1 MTTHVLPQTAPA
13 PAATEPDQRLAAV
26 RDRLARAG
34 ARLRGTPDADTLLVL
49 PPGPAP
55 LAAGQAGIWFSE
67 QLTPGTPLYNVPL
80 AIRLTGLVAPTVLR
94 SALDW
99 VVWRHGA
106 LRTTFQV
113 GPDGEPVQEVGAP
126 GAVDL
131 EVLDVTEQDLPD
143 ALRREAEQP
152 FDLEKG
158 PLLRARLYR
167 INAEE
172 HVLLTTVHHIV
183 FDGWSADLFLKDLA
197 AACEARHTDNGP
209 ALVERSPALP
219 EGVPAPQFRD
229 FAGWQARRLAGP
241 ELDAQ
246 LGYWRERLAGMP
258 DLEIPSDRVR
268 PATRDWRGHSARR
281 VVPVGTEA
289 AVRRLA
295 ESNDTTPFTVLLAAV
310 ATFLHRLSGQD
321 DFALGV
327 PVAGRGRTE
336 LESVIGFFVNTVP
349 VRMDF
354 AGRPTFHEV
363 LRRTVTGSREDFS
376 RPDIPFDQ
384 LVREL
389 RRERDTGS
397 QPLVQAMIGTES
409 AGAPIRLGKALGRE
423 VPVDVA
429 FAKCDIDLS
438 VQDDGGS
445 IIVNLV
451 VPADLFGSTAAGRL
465 AGQFLTLLDGLVA
478 APGLPV
484 SDLELLNAAE
494 LHTVLHD
501 WNDTARPQPERS
513 FVERFQE
520 RCTETPD
527 AMAVACGDESLSYR
541 ELNERANR
549 MARLL
554 VDRGAGVERFVA
566 VLLRRSPDLVVAL
579 LAVLKSGA
587 AYLPIDPDFP
597 ADRIGYMLEDAQPA
611 LLVTDASTAVRL
623 AMLSDGT
630 ERVLVDE
637 VDASTVVDENLP
649 AVPSDHPAYVI
660 YTSGST
666 GRPKGVV
673 VLRSAL
679 DNFLGAMADRFV
691 LTPADRVLATTTIC
705 FDIAGL
711 ELYLPLLSGAGV
723 VLADTDTA
731 RDPKALLELMT
742 CHGVTLAQATPSL
755 WQALL
760 PEESRSALSGVR
772 VLVGGEA
779 LPVELARALGES
791 AHAVTNMYG
800 PTETTVWSTNRPV
813 DNDSASRGSIGFP
826 IDNTQVY
833 VLDSGLRPTAIGV
846 PGELFIAGAGLARG
860 YWNRPR
866 LTAEKFLPDPFGP
879 PGTRMYRTGD
889 LARWSAR
896 GDLEYLGRSDHQVK
910 LRGFRIELGEI
921 ETALTGTGA
930 VRRAAVV
937 VREDRVGDKR
947 LVAYVIPVGPADT
960 EQLQR
965 ELSRTLPDYMVPS
978 AIVPLSDFPMT
989 PNGKLDRAAL
999 PAPDYGTR
1007 TTSRRPR
1014 GRREEVLCALFAEVL
1029 GLPEVAVDDNFF
1041 HLGGH
1046 SLLAFRLLAC
1056 IQQEFGVEFPLRRLF
1071 TAPTAAAVAD
1081 FLAALPTSDNC
1092 TGESGRTPL
1101 VAVSRGEPL
1110 PLSMMQE
1117 SVWLADQL
1125 ASADGGYNVPL
1136 ALRLTGRLDR
1146 EALRYALD
1154 RIVERHEV
1162 LRTRISVGAD
1172 GVPYQLADTTG
1183 HGAVLD
1189 ERDAAE
1195 AADLTDLVL
1204 IEAARGFDLASEH
1217 PLRSVLWRISGRE
1230 HLLLLT
1236 AHHVAVDAW
1245 SMDLVQRELAEFYAA
1260 ATDGRGPSLDPLP
1273 IQQADYAVWER
1284 ARLDSTQHAAELAF
1298 WRTELAGAVATEVPG
1313 DFPRPATRSGRGGS
1327 VAFTVASEE
1336 ARGIREVARRHGTT
1350 VSTVVLAA
1358 LQTLLSRITGQDDI
1372 VLGSTVAGRGDPLLE
1387 KVVGCMLNTV
1397 VLRGDLAGAPTFAEL
1412 IERIRTRTVEA
1423 LAHQEIPFDRLMGEL
1438 RAARDAGRTPP
1449 FQIMYNFSAQQ
1460 PSEHHLAELAVEQVP
1475 VPVTTCKFD
1484 LVLSVVDDGSC
1495 LEGALEYASD
1505 LYLHD
1510 TARRIA
1516 ASLTRLLTAAVSAP
1530 DTPLTGLPLV
1540 PEADLALMM
1549 RWGVSEQ
1556 QLTSALTVHQ
1566 LVEDQTD
1573 RTPQRTALRAGGN
1586 SLSFAELDDR
1596 ANRLANA
1603 LLSGTLGAPP
1613 ITPEAPVALLLDRSP
1628 ELVVAMLAV
1637 LKAGGYFIPMDPGY
1651 PPARLARIASAVAP
1665 AVVLSRG
1672 DLVRRLSDPQLF
1684 GVVPVVAVEDAASV
1698 LSRMPTHR
1706 PNLSVDP
1713 RGLIYSIFTSGST
1726 GHPKGVAV
1734 EHIGAVRYL
1743 SWAARNYPGSGEH
1756 GTLVHSSVG
1765 FDLTMSS
1772 LLEPLVSGRG
1782 MTLLPA
1788 DATLADLAHELSGP
1802 LAFDY
1807 VRLTPSHLRHLI
1819 AHWSD
1824 NSLEPAARGWVVGG
1838 EVLDPQLVERLL
1850 QLRPDAVVVNHYG
1863 PTETVIGRVVHPV
1876 RAGDHLTPDAPLPLG
1891 APLGATRLQVLDPR
1905 LEPVPIGAV
1914 GELYIGGEGVARGYI
1929 GRAALTAERFLPDP
1943 QDQPGARMYRT
1954 GDLVRWRTDG
1964 LLDFVGR
1971 VDHQVKLRGYRIE
1984 LGEIEAHL
1992 TEAPGVDRAVALV
2005 RGEQLVA
2012 YLVRAQG
2019 QAPATIS
2026 ALRRFCAEQLPE
2038 FMVPS
2043 QWVFLDSFPLTPHG
2057 KVDHQ
2062 ALPEPS
2068 GERPE
2073 LEHRYVAPRTPGEQ
2087 LLAELWATVLGL
2099 DEVGIEDNFF
2109 DLGGT
2114 SVAVIRLAAACNRAG
2129 VRLSPKDVFEHQTV
2143 RAQALRTI
2151 ELEREDTNAP
2161 LLDTVFGAGHTGTT
2175 RTLVTLRVDGAERP
2189 LFCVHPSGGSVGWY
2203 LPIARALPQG
2213 HPVHAF
2219 QPLGMDGRES
2229 PLETI
2234 EEMAHA
2240 YLTDMRQVQP
2250 EGPYVLVGWSLGGAI
2265 AFEMARQ
2272 LDDSGQQVEL
2282 VLLEPTLPGVDRTIE
2297 LHRPAVLSYLQGA
2310 ELAERIL
2317 QLPEGAPERDRL
2329 REELTE
2335 MLEAAGYSAGE
2346 VSLGDSLP
2354 MRACGQMLAA
2364 LASYRPQ
2371 PLRDASGVR
2380 TWFVVSTECTD
2391 ASPEHPSGTSH
2402 FAYASYFEG
2411 WQALLGRDGSPE
2423 TTRIPGIHATML
2435 ATEHLPTVAGHCT
2448 TALRAADAR
2457 SRRRRTPEPLT
2468 SRTAQ

>member
-1 MTTHVLPQTAPA
+1 MTTHVLPQTVPA
-13 PAATEPDQRLAAV
+13 PAAAEPDQRLAAV

-34 ARLRGTPDADTLLVL
+34 ARLRGTPDADTLPIL

-55 LAAGQAGIWFSE
+55 LAAGQAGIWFFE

-80 AIRLTGLVAPTVLR
+80 AIRLTGSVAPTVLR
-94 SALDW
+94 SALAW
-99 VVWRHGA
+99 VVSRHGA
-106 LRTTFQV
+106 LRTTFRV

-126 GAVDL
+126 GAVDF
-131 EVLDVTEQDLPD
+131 EVLDVTEQDLSD

-152 FDLEKG
+152 FELEKG

-167 INAEE
+167 INTEE
-172 HVLLTTVHHIV
+172 HVLLTAVHHIV

-197 AACEARHTDNGP
+197 TAYEARHTDNGP
-209 ALVERSPALP
+209 ALAERRPALS
-219 EGVPAPQFRD
+219 EGVTTPQFRD
-229 FAGWQARRLAGP
+229 FAGWQACRLAGP

-258 DLEIPSDRVR
+258 DLEIPGDRVR

-281 VVPVGTEA
+281 VVPAGTAA

-295 ESNDTTPFTVLLAAV
+295 ESHDTTSFTVLLVAFAA
-310 ATFLHRLSGQD
+310 FLHRLSGQE

-336 LESVIGFFVNTVP
+336 LESVIGYFVNTIP

-354 AGRPTFHEV
+354 AGRPHFHEV
-363 LRRTVTGSREDFS
+363 LRRTVAGSREDFS
-376 RPDIPFDQ
+376 RPDIPFDR

-389 RRERDTGS
+389 RRERNAGS

-409 AGAPIRLGKALGRE
+409 AGAPIRLGEALGRE

-429 FAKCDIDLS
+429 FAKCDMDLS
-438 VQDDGGS
+438 VQDDGERIS
-445 IIVNLV
+445 VNLV
-451 VPADLFGSTAAGRL
+451 VPADLFESTAAGRL

-478 APGLPV
+478 APGRPV
-484 SDLELLNAAE
+484 SDLGLLNAAE
-494 LHTVLHD
+494 LHTVLRD

-520 RCTETPD
+520 RSTQTPD
-527 AMAVACGDESLSYR
+527 AVAVACGDESLSYR

-566 VLLRRSPDLVVAL
+566 VLLPRSPTLVVTL

-597 ADRIGYMLEDAQPA
+597 ADRIGYMLEDARPA
-611 LLVTDASTAVRL
+611 LLVTDATTADHL

-637 VDASTVVDENLP
+637 VDASTVVGENLP
-649 AVPSDHPAYVI
+649 AVSPDHPAYVI

-711 ELYLPLLSGAGV
+711 ELYLPLLSGARV
-723 VLADTDTA
+723 VLAGTDTA

-760 PEESRSALSGVR
+760 QETRSALSGVR

-800 PTETTVWSTNRPV
+800 PTETTIWSTNRPV

-833 VLDSGLRPTAIGV
+833 VLDNGLRPTAVGA
-846 PGELFIAGAGLARG
+846 PGELYLAGAGLARG

-866 LTAEKFLPDPFGP
+866 LTAEKFLPNPFGP

-889 LARWSAR
+889 LVRWSAH

-910 LRGFRIELGEI
+910 LRGFRIEQGEI

-930 VRRAAVV
+930 VRRAAVM

-960 EQLQR
+960 EQLRR

-978 AIVPLSDFPMT
+978 AIIPLSGFPMT

-1007 TTSRRPR
+1007 TASRRPR
-1014 GRREEVLCALFAEVL
+1014 DRREEVLCTLFAEVL

-1041 HLGGH
+1041 DLGGH
-1046 SLLAFRLLAC
+1046 SLLAFRLLAR

-1071 TAPTAAAVAD
+1071 AAPTAAAVAESM
-1081 FLAALPTSDNC
+1081 AAMPTADNC
-1092 TGESGRTPL
+1092 RSESGRTPL
-1101 VAVSRGEPL
+1101 VAVIRGEPL
-1110 PLSMMQE
+1110 PLSVMQE

-1146 EALRYALD
+1146 DALRHALD
-1154 RIVERHEV
+1154 RLVERHEV

-1172 GVPYQLADTTG
+1172 GVPFQVADTAG
-1183 HGAVLD
+1183 HGAVLE
-1189 ERDAAE
+1189 ERDAVE
-1195 AADLTDLVL
+1195 VADLTDLVL
-1204 IEAARGFDLASEH
+1204 AEAARGFDLASEH
-1217 PLRSVLWRISGRE
+1217 PLRSVLWRVSGQE

-1260 ATDGRGPSLDPLP
+1260 ATDGREPNLDPLP

-1284 ARLDSTQHAAELAF
+1284 ARLDSKQHAAELAF
-1298 WRTELAGAVATEVPG
+1298 WRAELAGAVATEVLG
-1313 DFPRPATRSGRGGS
+1313 DFPRPATRSGRGGA
-1327 VAFTVASEE
+1327 VAFAVAPEE
-1336 ARGIREVARRHGTT
+1336 AHGIRELARRHGTT

-1372 VLGSTVAGRGDPLLE
+1372 VLGSTVAGRGDPRLE

-1412 IERIRTRTVEA
+1412 IERTRTRTVEA
-1423 LAHQEIPFDRLMGEL
+1423 LAHQELPFDRLMGEL
-1438 RAARDAGRTPP
+1438 RAARDAGRTPLV
-1449 FQIMYNFSAQQ
+1449 QIMYNFSAQQ
-1460 PSEHHLAELAVEQVP
+1460 PAERLLGEVAVEQVP

-1516 ASLTRLLTAAVSAP
+1516 ASLTRLLTAAASAP
-1530 DTPLTGLPLV
+1530 DTPLSRLPLV
-1540 PEADLALMM
+1540 PEADLALMT

-1556 QLTSALTVHQ
+1556 QLTGALTVHQ

-1573 RTPQRTALRAGGN
+1573 RAPHRTAVRAGGD

-1603 LLSGTLGAPP
+1603 LLSGALGALPL
-1613 ITPEAPVALLLDRSP
+1613 TPEAPVALLLDRSP

-1651 PPARLARIASAVAP
+1651 PPARLARITSTVEP
-1665 AVVLSRG
+1665 SLVLSRG

-1684 GVVPVVAVEDAASV
+1684 GVVPVVAVEDATAV
-1698 LSRMPTHR
+1698 LSGMPAHR
-1706 PNLSVDP
+1706 PDLSVDP
-1713 RGLIYSIFTSGST
+1713 RSLVYSIFTSGST

-1788 DATLADLAHELSGP
+1788 DATLADLARELSGP

-1807 VRLTPSHLRHLI
+1807 VRLTPSHLRHLT

-1824 NSLEPAARGWVVGG
+1824 NSLDPAARGWVVGG

-1850 QLRPDAVVVNHYG
+1850 QLRPDTVVVNHYG

-1876 RAGDHLTPDAPLPLG
+1876 RAGDHLAPDAPLPLG

-1943 QDQPGARMYRT
+1943 QGRPGARMYRT

-1984 LGEIEAHL
+1984 LGEIEARL
-1992 TEAPGVDRAVALV
+1992 TEAPCVDRAVALV
-2005 RGEQLVA
+2005 RGEQLIA
-2012 YLVRAQG
+2012 YIVRAQG
-2019 QAPATIS
+2019 QAPTTIS

-2043 QWVFLDSFPLTPHG
+2043 QWAFLDSFPLTPHG

-2087 LLAELWATVLGL
+2087 LLAELWATVLGVN
-2099 DEVGIEDNFF
+2099 EVGIEDNFF

-2114 SVAVIRLAAACNRAG
+2114 SVAVIRLAAACNRSG

-2151 ELEREDTNAP
+2151 ELERRETNAP
-2161 LLDTVFGAGHTGTT
+2161 LLDTVFGAGHTGMT

-2203 LPIARALPQG
+2203 LPMARALPQG

-2234 EEMAHA
+2234 EEMARA
-2240 YLTDMRQVQP
+2240 YLTDMRQVQL

-2272 LDDSGQQVEL
+2272 LDDLGQQVEL

-2297 LHRPAVLSYLQGA
+2297 LHRPAVVSYLQGA

-2317 QLPEGAPERDRL
+2317 RLPEGAPERDRL
-2329 REELTE
+2329 HEELTE
-2335 MLEAAGYSAGE
+2335 MLETAGYSAAE

-2364 LASYRPQ
+2364 FASYRPQ
-2371 PLRDASGVR
+2371 PLREASGVR
-2380 TWFVVSTECTD
+2380 TWFVVSAECTD
-2391 ASPEHPSGTSH
+2391 ASTEHPSGTSH
-2402 FAYASYFEG
+2402 FAYVPYFEG
-2411 WQALLGRDGSPE
+2411 WQALLGRDGAPQ
-2423 TTRIPGIHATML
+2423 TARIPGIHATML
-2435 ATEHLPTVAGHCT
+2435 AAEHLPTVAGHCM
-2448 TALRAADAR
+2448 TALRAANARARDAVALPNR
-2457 SRRRRTPEPLT
+2457 
-2468 SRTAQ
+2468 